1 MTNPIE
7 TKQQYEGAILQQLV
21 KNAEDLAVI
30 KFQQQENKSKI
41 EKIDLLEQK
50 IDKIYSILNNLKWL
64 LVTIGVGVLINIIS
78 PPIVSFFN

>member
-7 TKQQYEGAILQQLV
+7 TKQQYEGAILQQPV